1 MHKMA
6 SASSKTTGK
15 KVIRILHL
23 EDVQVDAG
31 ERGSRYLIKSLTK
44 NNEVTCLDVT
54 VGSFQLNGKLAALIT
69 GFDVTGRND
78 T

>member
-1 MHKMA
+1 MQKMA
-6 SASSKTTGK
+6 SASSATTGK

-23 EDVQVDAG
+23 EDVQVDVG
-31 ERGSRYLIKSLTK
+31 ERGSCYVIKSLMK